1 MSRFFIPEKNVT
13 FHKRVKVFYYK
24 STPVE
29 SCVDWQ
35 QVARD
40 RERFNRRIL
49 EFEGSIAWIFNK
61 QHREHVYKTLYLAPS
76 VK

>member
-1 MSRFFIPEKNVT
+1 MSCYLIPEKKVT

-29 SCVDWQ
+29 SCVNWI

-40 RERFNRRIL
+40 RERFKRRIL
-49 EFEGSIAWIFNK
+49 DVEKRISWVFND
-61 QHREHVYKTLYLAPS
+61 QHREHVYRTLYMTDM
-76 VK
+76 